1 MNWLVRIF
9 RGGLS
14 KLGLIITLLALI
26 LYSCEDPN
34 NIGEELI
41 SGDDTVGVVAVD
53 WPVISGVIL
62 NDSLVVYHTNFQRSS
77 SLLFGQFTDPVFGSI
92 YAESYSGIIP
102 VNVRQIPNIY
112 VATYDSITIKLKV
125 DYRYGTDGV
134 SPQDLKIYQLN
145 DTIHWLKIVD
155 NDTSINNHYTHNKL
169 EYNRLLADTSLDVQA
184 LSPYKADSMFF
195 NIKLDDAFGQEIF
208 NKALTDS
215 LSFTSYNSLNGFLK
229 GLAFVP
235 GNNNNAIFGLNVSP
249 VSSVYNS
256 LITLHYHTDADT
268 LAYSFYLSEPRYS
281 YIETDRSGTELAGL
295 TKEEIFYP
303 PSGKLY
309 GQAGTGIVSYID
321 FSSIKELKES
331 VGNMVINNAMLY
343 MEVEGYNEFLSPP
356 LELSIYVADS
366 LGKPVSQ
373 TANDTTFYFYSVS
386 SLSGGQVSFL
396 GPQPNGSIPAPY
408 AVNFNN
414 KKMYM
419 LELTLFLQSIINGT
433 LPYDKLVFYPYLS
446 MTQRKEV
453 TTRARTDRFVVNPEK
468 VRLRIYYTTL
478 N

>member
-53 WPVISGVIL
+53 WPLTLGVVL
-62 NDSLVVYHTNFQRSS
+62 NDSLETYNRFFRWNNN
-77 SLLFGQFTDPVFGSI
+77 LIFGKYFDPVFGSI
-92 YAESYSGIIP
+92 YSESYSGIIP
-102 VNVRQIPNIY
+102 INLRQIPNVNI
-112 VATYDSITIKLKV
+112 ATYDSITIKLKI
-125 DYRYGTDGV
+125 DYRYGTDGM
-134 SPQDLKIYQLN
+134 SAQDLKIYQLD
-145 DTIHWLKIVD
+145 DTIPRFKIAG
-155 NDTSINNHYTHNKL
+155 NDTSDNVLFNHDQY
-169 EYNRLLADTSLDVQA
+169 YYSRLLADTSLDVQA
-184 LSPYKADSMFF
+184 LSPFKADSMFF

-235 GNNNNAIFGLNVSP
+235 GNNNSAIFGINVLP

-396 GPQPNGSIPAPY
+396 GPQSNGSIPAPY

-453 TTRARTDRFVVNPEK
+453 TTSARTDRFVVNPEK